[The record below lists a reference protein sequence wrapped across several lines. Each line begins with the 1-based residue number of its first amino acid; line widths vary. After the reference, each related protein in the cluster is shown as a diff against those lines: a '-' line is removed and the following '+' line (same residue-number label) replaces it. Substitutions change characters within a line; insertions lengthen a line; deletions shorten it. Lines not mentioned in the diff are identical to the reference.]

1 MREREEFIARPILS
15 LQTML
20 RMVALGNARLVP
32 VIPDGIFGTNTTA
45 AVTAFQRH
53 YRLPVTGVV
62 DHDTWMRL
70 VREYN
75 GALVTYGPAEPLEL
89 LFAPRQILAAGER
102 NDHVYLVQA
111 LLTVL
116 SEKNLG
122 LPAPGLTGAMDPET
136 VRSVKAF
143 QHRADLPENG
153 EVDRKTWQHLSKF
166 YTAATG
172 DGCARREK

>member
-20 RMVALGNARLVP
+20 RTVALGNERLVQ

-45 AVTAFQRH
+45 AVTAFQRF

-70 VREYN
+70 VREFDE
-75 GALVTYGPAEPLEL
+75 ALIGYGPAEPLAL
-89 LFAPRQILAAGER
+89 LLAPGQVLIAGER

-122 LPAPGLTGAMDPET
+122 LPAPGLTGAMDPAT
-136 VRSVKAF
+136 VRAVKAL
-143 QHRADLPENG
+143 QLRANLPETG

-166 YTAATG
+166 YTAVTG
-172 DGCARREK
+172 DGCIKREK